1 MRVQTSHWMLAT
13 VAYVKTGDDGKLV
26 KVKDTYCVETA
37 SFTECEALVTKAA
50 HAGNLQDFDV
60 ITEKRAAFHDIAA
73 PDQPAAK
80 WFLVKTDIITVSD
93 NGKQQVIKYPFL
105 VGADNINHA
114 RTLAV
119 QSIGDTIYDYEIRSI
134 TETKIVGVIATSQ
147 STTI

>member
-1 MRVQTSHWMLAT
+1 MRILTSHWMLAT

-37 SFTECEALVTKAA
+37 SFTECEALATKAA
-50 HAGNLQDFDV
+50 YADNLQDFDV
-60 ITEKRAAFHDIAA
+60 IAEKRAAFHDIAA

-80 WFLVKTDIITVSD
+80 WFLVKADIVTVND

-105 VGADNINHA
+105 VGADNISHA

-119 QSIGDTIYDYEIRSI
+119 QSIGGTIADYEIRSI
-134 TETKIVGVIATSQ
+134 TETKIVEVIATSQ
-147 STTI
+147 PTTV

>member
-1 MRVQTSHWMLAT
+1 MLAT

-50 HAGNLQDFDV
+50 HADV
-60 ITEKRAAFHDIAA
+60 IVEKRAAFHDIAA